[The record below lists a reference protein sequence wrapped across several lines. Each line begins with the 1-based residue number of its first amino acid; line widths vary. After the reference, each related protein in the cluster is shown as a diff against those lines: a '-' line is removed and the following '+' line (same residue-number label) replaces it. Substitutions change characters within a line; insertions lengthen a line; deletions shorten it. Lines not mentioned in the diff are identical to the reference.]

1 MGIPFQINEKNLPFI
16 PDAHTLLMVV
26 QITEVDKPAPN
37 AACLAGA
44 CPKFALRTFPKNTSC
59 TSDGST
65 FALLRAA
72 ADLHNNLKHRKN
84 KYVQKYLLT

>member
-1 MGIPFQINEKNLPFI
+1 M
-16 PDAHTLLMVV
+16 
-26 QITEVDKPAPN
+26 QITDVGIPAPN

-65 FALLRAA
+65 LALLRAA
-72 ADLHNNLKHRKN
+72 ADLYIYQLRFPFG
-84 KYVQKYLLT
+84 

>member
-1 MGIPFQINEKNLPFI
+1 MNKKRNIPFI
-16 PDAHTLLMVV
+16 PDEQTLLIVV
-26 QITEVDKPAPN
+26 QITDVGIPAPN

-65 FALLRAA
+65 LALLRAA
-72 ADLHNNLKHRKN
+72 AKLFVNLDPLLDQRTGVYPN
-84 KYVQKYLLT
+84 KLFL

>member
-1 MGIPFQINEKNLPFI
+1 MRKKILYLSGNTLPNEPKRTIPFI
-16 PDAHTLLMVV
+16 PDAHTLLIVV
-26 QITEVDKPAPN
+26 QITDVGIPAPN

-65 FALLRAA
+65 FALLRASA
-72 ADLHNNLKHRKN
+72 YSLS
-84 KYVQKYLLT
+84 T